1 MRKQKETSEATT
13 DINILIERDLKYLRR
28 QNAKLKNEITWLTW
42 SIVVVTVMLLV
53 LMNVNK

>member
-1 MRKQKETSEATT
+1 MRTQKETSEATT

-28 QNAKLKNEITWLTW
+28 QNAKLKNEINWLAW

-53 LMNVNK
+53 LMNLNK

>member
-1 MRKQKETSEATT
+1 MRKQKEKIDATR
-13 DINILIERDLKYLRR
+13 DINILIERDLEYLRR
-28 QNAKLKNEITWLTW
+28 QNAKLKNEINWLAW

>member
-28 QNAKLKNEITWLTW
+28 QNAKLKNEINWLAW